1 MDPLRLIGGIGAM
14 INYQKCQNIG
24 KKWKNVPCPEISEWV
39 IHKIIMNLLLVKK
52 IHKWI
57 RPFNALLLNR
67 VSNCKAIDWF
77 SKIETKTINEEIVHE
92 IIQWN
97 IQNKLSETR
106 PIQTLFTYIWVN
118 LSSRW
123 KDIETMI
130 KILQYLIDVEFY

>member
-1 MDPLRLIGGIGAM
+1 MTFASSITATL
-14 INYQKCQNIG
+14 CFS
-24 KKWKNVPCPEISEWV
+24 V
-39 IHKIIMNLLLVKK
+39 
-52 IHKWI
+52 
-57 RPFNALLLNR
+57 LLLNR
-67 VSNCKAIDWF
+67 LGNCEAIDWF

-123 KDIETMI
+123 KDIETML